1 MKNSMM
7 RWRRFRE
14 EVENNYLST
23 EVLKMAG
30 LRGGGA
36 APGCGGDKSPWC
48 RSVGVPGVSERCGA
62 PAHSTN
68 TEFLALQGYSK
79 YYGRF
84 QSSVV

>member
-30 LRGGGA
+30 VRGAQCRSAGAINHRGA
-36 APGCGGDKSPWC
+36 AASEC
-48 RSVGVPGVSERCGA
+48 RGVSALRRPGA
-62 PAHSTN
+62 FN
-68 TEFLALQGYSK
+68 
-79 YYGRF
+79 
-84 QSSVV
+84 